1 MISYL
6 LKLIKDSFEHDFI
19 TWQSL
24 SSLKNFW
31 ILPARWQLETSE
43 RSQLLD
49 FLRHF
54 LLTRTIYGQ
63 CKMCM
68 SMILIMFS
76 SIFVDLHEIREG
88 MLGGTFFNVHHLPW
102 SPRSPGSPGS
112 PLSTRTSLSGTWY
125 PRDRTS
131 FLSGLKLWRRRLDF
145 QDENKRVQKTWDQK
159 EKMTINRFNKIKQG

>member
-1 MISYL
+1 MTCFILLYLSLIWTFEHERKSFCEILSISLNFLWIWIWNIWNQLPSTPFQMISYL

-54 LLTRTIYGQ
+54 LHTRTIYGQ
-63 CKMCM
+63 CKMCI
-68 SMILIMFS
+68 SMILNMFS
-76 SIFVDLHEIREG
+76 SIFVDLHK
-88 MLGGTFFNVHHLPW
+88 N
-102 SPRSPGSPGS
+102 
-112 PLSTRTSLSGTWY
+112 
-125 PRDRTS
+125 
-131 FLSGLKLWRRRLDF
+131 
-145 QDENKRVQKTWDQK
+145 
-159 EKMTINRFNKIKQG
+159 